1 MAIYRWRT
9 ITPIFLLL
17 FLLLAACG
25 GSATPQVPTSK
36 PLPTPSPTSAQGQ
49 QLLTTLAQKL
59 KSAKTLHAILDVSI
73 AGQTFNGNI
82 DTEQWNVAP
91 TENRTVVLQSSIPQ
105 FPAGS
110 ITVTNGK
117 QLWQYDPA
125 KKVVYTGPVPT
136 AGTPIPGSNFNA
148 GGRQN
153 QFPYFIAA
161 GLVQAILTRS
171 KATLVSSTAT
181 INGHNVYDVHVSSQ
195 AQPAAT
201 GPNFSYTGEVY
212 IDKATQLLVRVNLTI
227 QSFGTVTLD
236 VPKLL
241 LDQPIASNLFTFVPP
256 AGVKVLPLQAAN
268 QNPTTGSITFVQAQQ
283 QAGYHLL
290 SIPGSDTDYEL
301 EGVTALGAPGNQIFT
316 LNYTQGNLSFTIA
329 EGKALAD
336 LPGSTDQQI
345 SLRGTI
351 ATLSTL
357 NGSTTLA
364 WTEKGVGIRITGP
377 LSNDKIVQ
385 IANLLS

>member
-1 MAIYRWRT
+1 MATYRWGT

-17 FLLLAACG
+17 FLLLAACS
-25 GSATPQVPTSK
+25 GSATPQAPTRK
-36 PLPTPSPTSAQGQ
+36 PLLTPSPTPAQGQ
-49 QLLTTLAQKL
+49 QLLTTLAQKI
-59 KSAKTLHAILDVSI
+59 KSAETLHTILDVSI
-73 AGQTFNGNI
+73 AGQTFNGTI
-82 DTEQWNVAP
+82 DTEVWNAVPAK
-91 TENRTVVLQSSIPQ
+91 NRTVVLQSSLPP

-110 ITVTNGK
+110 ISVTNGK

-136 AGTPIPGSNFNA
+136 AGTPTTGSNFNA

-153 QFPYFIAA
+153 QFILS
-161 GLVQAILTRS
+161 LVQAVLTRS

-181 INGHNVYDVHVSSQ
+181 IDGHSVYDIHVTSQ
-195 AQPAAT
+195 AQPTTT
-201 GPNFSYTGEVY
+201 GPNYSYVGEVY
-212 IDKATQLLVRVNLTI
+212 IDKVTQLLVRVNLTI

-241 LDQPIASNLFTFVPP
+241 LDQPIADGLFTFVPP

-329 EGKALAD
+329 EGKALAG
-336 LPGSTDQQI
+336 LPGSTGQQI

-357 NGSTTLA
+357 NGFTTLA
-364 WTEKGVGIRITGP
+364 WTEKGVGIRITGK
-377 LSNDKIVQ
+377 LSNNQVVQ

>member
-1 MAIYRWRT
+1 MATYRWRT
-9 ITPIFLLL
+9 ITPVFLLL

-25 GSATPQVPTSK
+25 GSATPQALTRK
-36 PLPTPSPTSAQGQ
+36 PLLTPSLTSAQGQ
-49 QLLTTLAQKL
+49 QLLTTLAQKI
-59 KSAKTLHAILDVSI
+59 KSAKTLHTILDVSI
-73 AGQTFNGNI
+73 AGQTFNGTI
-82 DTEQWNVAP
+82 DTEVWNAVPAK
-91 TENRTVVLQSSIPQ
+91 NRTVVLQSSLPP
-105 FPAGS
+105 FLAGS
-110 ITVTNGK
+110 ISVTNGK

-125 KKVVYTGPVPT
+125 KKVVYTGPVPM
-136 AGTPIPGSNFNA
+136 AGTPTTGSNFNA

-153 QFPYFIAA
+153 QFIV
-161 GLVQAILTRS
+161 GLVQAVLTRS
-171 KATLVSSTAT
+171 KATLVSSVAT
-181 INGHNVYDVHVSSQ
+181 IDGHSVYDVHVVSQ
-195 AQPAAT
+195 TQPT
-201 GPNFSYTGEVY
+201 TSGPNFGYVGEVY
-212 IDKATQLLVRVNLTI
+212 IDKVTQLLVRVNLTI
-227 QSFGTVTLD
+227 QSFGIVTLD

-241 LDQPIASNLFTFVPP
+241 LDQPVADGLFTFVPP
-256 AGVKVLPLQAAN
+256 AGVKVLPLQAAS

-301 EGVTALGAPGNQIFT
+301 EGVTALGTPGNQIFT

-336 LPGSTDQQI
+336 LPGSTGQQI

-351 ATLSTL
+351 ATLSML

-364 WTEKGVGIRITGP
+364 WTEKGVGIRITGK
-377 LSNDKIVQ
+377 LSNDQVEQ

>member
-9 ITPIFLLL
+9 ITPVFLLL

-25 GSATPQVPTSK
+25 GSTATQVPTSK

-49 QLLTTLAQKL
+49 QLLTALAQKL

-136 AGTPIPGSNFNA
+136 ASTPTPGSNFNA

-153 QFPYFIAA
+153 QFIL

-181 INGHNVYDVHVSSQ
+181 INGHSVYDVHVASQ

-212 IDKATQLLVRVNLTI
+212 IDKVTQLLVQVNLTI

-336 LPGSTDQQI
+336 LPGSTGQQI

-377 LSNDKIVQ
+377 LSNNQTVQ

>member
-1 MAIYRWRT
+1 MAIYRWRS
-9 ITPIFLLL
+9 ITPVFLLL

-25 GSATPQVPTSK
+25 GSTATQVPTSK

-49 QLLTTLAQKL
+49 QLLTTLAQKI

-136 AGTPIPGSNFNA
+136 AGTPTPGSNFNA

-153 QFPYFIAA
+153 QFIL
-161 GLVQAILTRS
+161 GLVQTILTRS

-181 INGHNVYDVHVSSQ
+181 INGHSVYDVHVASQ

-212 IDKATQLLVRVNLTI
+212 IDKATQLPVQVNLTI

-290 SIPGSDTDYEL
+290 SIPGSNTDYEL

-336 LPGSTDQQI
+336 LPGSTGQQI

-377 LSNDKIVQ
+377 LSNNQTVQ

>member
-1 MAIYRWRT
+1 MATYRWGT

-17 FLLLAACG
+17 FLLLAACS
-25 GSATPQVPTSK
+25 GSATPQAPTRK
-36 PLPTPSPTSAQGQ
+36 PLLTPSPTSAQGQ
-49 QLLTTLAQKL
+49 QLLTTLAQKI
-59 KSAKTLHAILDVSI
+59 KSAETLHTILDVSI
-73 AGQTFNGNI
+73 AGQTFNGTI
-82 DTEQWNVAP
+82 DTEVWNAVPAK
-91 TENRTVVLQSSIPQ
+91 NRTVVLQSSLPP

-110 ITVTNGK
+110 ISVTNGK

-136 AGTPIPGSNFNA
+136 AGTPTTGSNFNA

-153 QFPYFIAA
+153 QFILS
-161 GLVQAILTRS
+161 LVQGVLTRS

-181 INGHNVYDVHVSSQ
+181 IDGHSVYDIHVTSQ
-195 AQPAAT
+195 AQPTTT
-201 GPNFSYTGEVY
+201 GPNYSYVGEVY
-212 IDKATQLLVRVNLTI
+212 IDKVTQLLVRVNLTI

-241 LDQPIASNLFTFVPP
+241 LDQPIADRLFTFVPP

-329 EGKALAD
+329 EGKALAG
-336 LPGSTDQQI
+336 LPGSTGQQI

-357 NGSTTLA
+357 NGFTTLA
-364 WTEKGVGIRITGP
+364 WTEKGVGIRITGK
-377 LSNDKIVQ
+377 LSNNQVVQ

>member
-1 MAIYRWRT
+1 MATYRWGT

-17 FLLLAACG
+17 FLLLAACS
-25 GSATPQVPTSK
+25 GSATPQAPTRK
-36 PLPTPSPTSAQGQ
+36 PLLTPSPTPAQGQ
-49 QLLTTLAQKL
+49 QLLTTLAQKI
-59 KSAKTLHAILDVSI
+59 KSAETLHTILDVSI
-73 AGQTFNGNI
+73 AGQTFNGTI
-82 DTEQWNVAP
+82 DTEVWNAVPAK
-91 TENRTVVLQSSIPQ
+91 NRTVVLQSSLPP
-105 FPAGS
+105 FPAGLIS
-110 ITVTNGK
+110 VTNGK

-136 AGTPIPGSNFNA
+136 AGTPTTGSNFNA

-153 QFPYFIAA
+153 QFILS
-161 GLVQAILTRS
+161 LVQGVLTRS

-181 INGHNVYDVHVSSQ
+181 IDGHSVYDIHVASQ
-195 AQPAAT
+195 AQPTAT
-201 GPNFSYTGEVY
+201 GPNYSYVGEVY
-212 IDKATQLLVRVNLTI
+212 IDKVTQLLVRVNLTI

-241 LDQPIASNLFTFVPP
+241 LDQPIADRLFTFVPP

-329 EGKALAD
+329 EGKALAG
-336 LPGSTDQQI
+336 LPGSTGQQI

-357 NGSTTLA
+357 NGITTLA
-364 WTEKGVGIRITGP
+364 WTEKGVGIRITGK
-377 LSNDKIVQ
+377 LSNNQVVQ

>member
-1 MAIYRWRT
+1 MAIYRWRS
-9 ITPIFLLL
+9 ITPVFLLL

-25 GSATPQVPTSK
+25 GSTATQVPTSK

-59 KSAKTLHAILDVSI
+59 KSAKTLHAVLDVSI

-136 AGTPIPGSNFNA
+136 VGTPTPGSNFNA

-153 QFPYFIAA
+153 QFIL
-161 GLVQAILTRS
+161 GLVQTILTRS

-181 INGHNVYDVHVSSQ
+181 INGHSVYDVHVASQ
-195 AQPAAT
+195 ARPAAT

-212 IDKATQLLVRVNLTI
+212 IDKATQLPVQVNLTI

-336 LPGSTDQQI
+336 LPGSTGQQI

-377 LSNDKIVQ
+377 LSNNQTVQ

>member
-25 GSATPQVPTSK
+25 GSTATQVSTSK

-49 QLLTTLAQKL
+49 QLLTTLAQKI

-136 AGTPIPGSNFNA
+136 AGTPTPGSNFNA

-153 QFPYFIAA
+153 QFIL
-161 GLVQAILTRS
+161 GLVQTILTRS

-181 INGHNVYDVHVSSQ
+181 INGHSVYDVHVASQ
-195 AQPAAT
+195 ARPAAT

-212 IDKATQLLVRVNLTI
+212 IDKATQLPVQVNLTI

-316 LNYTQGNLSFTIA
+316 LNYSQGNLSFTIA

-336 LPGSTDQQI
+336 LPGSTGQQI

-377 LSNDKIVQ
+377 LSNNQIVQ

>member
-1 MAIYRWRT
+1 MAIYRWRS
-9 ITPIFLLL
+9 ITPVFLLL

-25 GSATPQVPTSK
+25 GSTATQVPTSK

-59 KSAKTLHAILDVSI
+59 KSAKTLHAVLDVSI

-136 AGTPIPGSNFNA
+136 VGTPTPGSNFNA

-153 QFPYFIAA
+153 QFIL
-161 GLVQAILTRS
+161 GLVQTILTRS

-181 INGHNVYDVHVSSQ
+181 INGHSVYDVHVASQ
-195 AQPAAT
+195 ARPAAT

-212 IDKATQLLVRVNLTI
+212 IDKATQLPVQVNLTI

-336 LPGSTDQQI
+336 LPGSTGQQI

-377 LSNDKIVQ
+377 LSNNQIVQ